1 MILLTTSRRPIERI
15 RTFCRDL
22 ACSIP
27 DVVRVNRGKMS
38 LDGVGEKA
46 IELDADKIIIVDRW
60 HGGPGKIS
68 LFQISNGLK
77 PVMPTMLVSNI
88 RLKREL
94 NERTSRISASAITLS
109 PNIPSELKE
118 AAECLSKFLSLPLLS
133 LDNAV
138 EVHRASLHFSV
149 DSSPKLK
156 ATFMLLGQMVEI
168 GPRLTLSRLIWNDSS

>member
-1 MILLTTSRRPIERI
+1 LILLTTSRRPTERI

-22 ACSIP
+22 AYSIP

-60 HGGPGKIS
+60 QGGPGKIS

-77 PVMPTMLVSNI
+77 PVMPTMLLSNM

-94 NERTSRISASAITLS
+94 NERTSRICASVITIA
-109 PNIPSELKE
+109 PNIPSALKQ
-118 AAECLSKFLSLPLLS
+118 AAESLSKFLHLPLLS
-133 LDNAV
+133 LGDTV
-138 EVHRASLHFSV
+138 DCHRASLHFSV
-149 DSSPKLK
+149 DSSQKLN
-156 ATFMLLGQMVEI
+156 ATFMLLGQLLEI
-168 GPRLTLSRLIWNDSS
+168 GPRLTLSRLIWDGSS

>member
-1 MILLTTSRRPIERI
+1 MILLTTSRRPTERI

-22 ACSIP
+22 AYSIP
-27 DVVRVNRGKMS
+27 DIARVNRGKMS
-38 LDGVGEKA
+38 LDGIGEKA
-46 IELDADKIIIVDRW
+46 IELDAEKIIIIDRW
-60 HGGPGKIS
+60 QGGPGKIS

-77 PVMPTMLVSNI
+77 PVMPTMLMSNI

-94 NERTSRISASAITLS
+94 NERTSRICASAITLS

-133 LDNAV
+133 LDDAV
-138 EVHRASLHFSV
+138 EVHRVSLHFSV
-149 DSSPKLK
+149 DSSPKLI

-168 GPRLTLSRLIWNDSS
+168 GPRLTLSRLIWDGSS